1 MAKKKFESLDNIF
14 ESSKIRTTAFV
25 KKYQSNYDY
34 SNIIEDDKE
43 KLMISEEDIVI
54 NRDEV
59 NKSYFKIA
67 KNLYE
72 SNQILASYDNTN
84 GKFINWFETLG
95 LKKTFVYNSIKRYEL
110 FLLINDESKIN
121 SLSQKA
127 VEMIGSKKIDDF
139 SKIKLLKTEG
149 IEKINDRILKNQIL
163 DIISERSEMI
173 GIKETEENVE
183 MKFNLDE
190 MEKQF
195 TIIKKLLNKTE
206 AKLLLNIT
214 KTQWEKLKRIE
225 EILKDI

>member
-1 MAKKKFESLDNIF
+1 MAKKKFESLDSIF
-14 ESSKIRTTAFV
+14 ENSTIKNTAFV

-34 SNIIEDDKE
+34 SSIVENDKE
-43 KLMISEEDIVI
+43 KLIISEEDIVI
-54 NRDEV
+54 NRNEV

-139 SKIKLLKTEG
+139 VKIKLLKTEG
-149 IEKINDRILKNQIL
+149 IENFDNRILKNQIL
-163 DIISERSEMI
+163 DIISDRSEMI
-173 GIKETEENVE
+173 EKRTVAKKVETASDLNEI
-183 MKFNLDE
+183 
-190 MEKQF
+190 EKQF
-195 TIIKKLLNKTE
+195 SVIKKLLDKTE
-206 AKLLLNIT
+206 MKLALNIT